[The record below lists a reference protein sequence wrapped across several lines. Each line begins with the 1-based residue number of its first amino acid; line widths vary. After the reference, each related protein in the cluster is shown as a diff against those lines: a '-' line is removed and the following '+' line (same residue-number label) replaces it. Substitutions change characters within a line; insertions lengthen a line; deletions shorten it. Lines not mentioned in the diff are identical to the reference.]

1 MCSTHPP
8 PTAASRNG
16 LWAGSHC
23 SVCCCAPLMLV
34 VVLNTSTTP
43 LCVLRMVFLSL
54 SVLHLQ
60 HPSPHPLTV
69 PIQPPQAASCKEP
82 CDTHGARAELG
93 RSFICF
99 ALASHNPTAAGAR
112 LRQGQMGQQEDTQH
126 GGRSSSRWGADTSG
140 VLILPGS
147 CLGLSR
153 LLSRVWA
160 GHESK
165 GKKNKLMHPPLDS
178 ERAWRGG
185 SSCLF
190 KVQTSAVN
198 LLPVCISLEPLSVEG
213 EEMGSPLCAGAGS
226 GYWKWR

>member
-1 MCSTHPP
+1 MSSGWFFSPSPSFTF
-8 PTAASRNG
+8 S
-16 LWAGSHC
+16 
-23 SVCCCAPLMLV
+23 
-34 VVLNTSTTP
+34 TP
-43 LCVLRMVFLSL
+43 LHT
-54 SVLHLQ
+54 HLQ
-60 HPSPHPLTV
+60 YPSSHLRLPLARNPVTHTGQELNWDV
-69 PIQPPQAASCKEP
+69 PSSALP
-82 CDTHGARAELG
+82 
-93 RSFICF
+93 
-99 ALASHNPTAAGAR
+99 LASHNPTAAGAR
-112 LRQGQMGQQEDTQH
+112 LPQGQMGQQEDTQH
-126 GGRSSSRWGADTSG
+126 GGRSSSRWGADTPG

-165 GKKNKLMHPPLDS
+165 GKKNKLMHPALDS